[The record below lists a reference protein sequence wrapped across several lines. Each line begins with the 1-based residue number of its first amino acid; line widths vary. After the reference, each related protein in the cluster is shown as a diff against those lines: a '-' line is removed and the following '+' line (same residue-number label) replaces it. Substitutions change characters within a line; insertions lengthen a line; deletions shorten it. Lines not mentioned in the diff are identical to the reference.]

1 MNLQSFVYAT
11 TVGCDDRQAAVALM
25 LIVGQRLRDIQARR
39 PGLGWQA
46 IAIADEHDIEDYD
59 IDTELVDRAT
69 GGKLPALNVNLSFDL
84 DVGPAGE
91 PEIDVLIRE
100 FQLQHVATLPDDDE

>member
-1 MNLQSFVYAT
+1 MTARPQWRLCLLWGSVYAIFRH
-11 TVGCDDRQAAVALM
+11 VGRDW
-25 LIVGQRLRDIQARR
+25 VGR
-39 PGLGWQA
+39 PLPSPM
-46 IAIADEHDIEDYD
+46 EHDIEDYD